1 MGEYGERTTVNQ
13 LNEINGDYMR
23 RSEINRLS
31 YMSRNS
37 IDYLDQNYNQSPN
50 NFDIRASYKSIV
62 SQDSHQDPNVQFG
75 QFNQHSNFDENAK
88 AYAHLQTV
96 IEMPDES

>member
-37 IDYLDQNYNQSPN
+37 IEYLDQNYN
-50 NFDIRASYKSIV
+50 
-62 SQDSHQDPNVQFG
+62 
-75 QFNQHSNFDENAK
+75 
-88 AYAHLQTV
+88 
-96 IEMPDES
+96 